1 MIWTTLGTLVL
12 VIVATFGAFAYY
24 YLSKQVEE
32 ESPLKSLIWWVGML
46 ALVAVAIFAA
56 IVFILGLFSWGE
68 SLVAPTKRNQA
79 RCESISGAVYAEGAC
94 YKDGIELKWK
104 EDDGDAEKGEV
115 M

>member
-32 ESPLKSLIWWVGML
+32 ESPLKSLIWWVGRL
-46 ALVAVAIFAA
+46 ALGAVAILAVITFAM
-56 IVFILGLFSWGE
+56 GLFSWGD
-68 SLVAPTKRNQA
+68 SLIVSTKRSQA

-104 EDDGDAEKGEV
+104 EDGDVQES
-115 M
+115 